1 MFSVLTFLR
10 FMTCLMS
17 VKKNMCKEKMFQLK
31 SISDV
36 IKLIDSS
43 QELECI
49 LSDLNIQISN

>member
-1 MFSVLTFLR
+1 
-10 FMTCLMS
+10 MTCLMS